1 MAFIVHM
8 LLAFTP
14 PPITRRQLF
23 LRHCASCVIVAGSS
37 PVSAAIDISRDRS
50 RSPSYGE
57 FAKMDMTLGGEEA
70 DAIARN
76 QLGSAVGEKSYA
88 AAFADMDEGERA
100 ALKAKVD
107 AVVSRWRK
115 MQAEAT
121 KALSAS
127 TAAYPVA
134 QSALDN
140 NMNQIKTDMRTVSK
154 ALSGGDITVRD
165 ITKGGI
171 DQPQFDYNTGQFNL
185 KPMVA
190 QAEDV
195 FKPINDCYFAGI
207 KAKAA
212 SRALKDLSEADG
224 LFNAWLNAV
233 QEAEKGQSK

>member
-1 MAFIVHM
+1 M
-8 LLAFTP
+8 
-14 PPITRRQLF
+14 
-23 LRHCASCVIVAGSS
+23 
-37 PVSAAIDISRDRS
+37 SAAIDISRDRS